1 MDPMAMLEAIR
12 ETMSDPQ
19 MKHAATVHLPIALSM
34 LGVLLVLLAAF
45 LGGRSRAMAWTAFG
59 AYVLLIFIARFA
71 VNTGEDTQNDLNV
84 AYAQI
89 NELVNEHEEMAEK
102 VWMFALAV
110 SVVLL
115 VGALTKARVRI
126 ASAVIALILSLVTAL
141 WIGTTAHHG
150 GTLVY
155 AYGAGTPVPV
165 AVPIGEAA
173 VDGNDQSA
181 GDDEDGEPEPVDD
194 PRLAHFREYIKPVL
208 ETQCIKCHNPA
219 RKRRSAELDQT
230 TMTGMLEGGM
240 SGPAVVP
247 GNPDASWLIMAIR
260 YEEDLEM
267 PPKKDKL
274 SDEIIAA
281 FEKWVKDGAVWETL
295 APPPP
300 RQEKPATPEAPPAGD
315 DAAGDTSG

>member
-1 MDPMAMLEAIR
+1 MDLMAFFEAMR

-45 LGGRSRAMAWTAFG
+45 LGGKSRAMAWTAFG

-71 VNTGEDTQNDLNV
+71 VGTGEDTQNDLNV

-102 VWMFALAV
+102 VWMFGLAV

-115 VGALTKARVRI
+115 VGAVTKARVRI
-126 ASAVIALILSLVTAL
+126 ASACVAVIVSIVTAM
-141 WIGTTAHHG
+141 WIAMTAHHG

-155 AYGAGTPVPV
+155 AYGAGTPLPV
-165 AVPIGEAA
+165 AAPLG
-173 VDGNDQSA
+173 DQA
-181 GDDEDGEPEPVDD
+181 GDENDHDDHDDGELEPADD
-194 PRLAHFREYIKPVL
+194 PRLVHFREHVKPVI

-219 RKRRSAELDQT
+219 RKRKSAELDQT

-240 SGPAVVP
+240 SGPAVVH

-260 YEEDLEM
+260 HEEDLEM
-267 PPKKDKL
+267 PPKRDKL
-274 SDEIIAA
+274 SDEVIAA
-281 FEKWVKDGAVWETL
+281 FAQWVKDGAVWEPL
-295 APPPP
+295 NPPP
-300 RQEKPATPEAPPAGD
+300 RENRDAPAQTPSED
-315 DAAGDTSG
+315 TDVGDTSG